1 MSDGISRLVV
11 AACSATLVFAPLTG
25 RAAEPLVDSAQP
37 HPERGRRL
45 LISGGVLGGVG
56 LIATTVGFGI
66 FGGIHMG
73 NPGPGLSIE
82 APDPSQARGMLSAAN
97 TSMVV
102 GAIGASL
109 LLTGVLLA
117 GLGGSSVRKARAARF
132 ARVVGPTGLT
142 FRF

>member
-1 MSDGISRLVV
+1 MTVQ
-11 AACSATLVFAPLTG
+11 
-25 RAAEPLVDSAQP
+25 AAEPRVDSGQP
-37 HPERGRRL
+37 DPARGRRL
-45 LISGGVLGGVG
+45 LIAGGVIGGVG

-73 NPGPGLSIE
+73 NPGPGLSLE
-82 APDPSQARGMLSAAN
+82 APDRSQARGMLTAAN

-102 GAIGASL
+102 GAIGATL
-109 LLTGVLLA
+109 LLTGALLA
-117 GLGGSSVRKARAARF
+117 GLGGDSVRKARAARF